1 MNSEQMNGDSGNI
14 LIIDDTP
21 ANLQLL
27 MGLLSEKGYTVRPIP
42 SGKLAL
48 QGIHLDYPDLIL
60 LDISMPEMD
69 GYQVCQHLKED
80 ERTRDIPVI
89 FVSAFDEVLDKL
101 KAFEVGGVDYI
112 TKPFQAE
119 EVWARVK
126 THLSLHRLQ
135 QELQQ
140 KNALQDLKLAEQNVL
155 LQQTNQ
161 ELCRRLEQLQEAQLQ
176 LVQGEKMAT
185 LGQLVAGVAHEIN
198 NPLCFIG
205 GNIGAA
211 QDYLQDL
218 LEILALYQE
227 NTSPPESILEEIEDF
242 DPDFIREDFPKLI
255 ESMQTGCDRIQNIS
269 TSLRTFS
276 RSDAG
281 EKVKFNLHEG
291 LDSTLLILKYRLKAN
306 EERPAIEIVKNYGDI
321 PEMNC
326 YVGPINQVFMNL
338 LSNAIDA
345 LDESNAGKPFTEIE
359 TKPNCI
365 TISTEFS
372 QDKKCIIVRIVDN
385 GRGMPEE
392 VKTKIFEQ
400 GFTTKAV
407 GKGTGLGL
415 AIAYKIV
422 QEQHGGTIAFRSELG
437 KGSEFTI
444 TIPEL
449 NDTETKN
456 G

>member
-1 MNSEQMNGDSGNI
+1 MNGDSGNI

-126 THLSLHRLQ
+126 NHLSLHRLQ

-140 KNALQDLKLAEQNVL
+140 KNELQDLKLAEQNVL

-198 NPLCFIG
+198 NPLGFIG

-218 LEILALYQE
+218 LEILALYQD
-227 NTSPPESILEEIEDF
+227 NTSPPESVLDEIEEF

-255 ESMQTGCDRIQNIS
+255 ASMKTGCDRIQNIS
-269 TSLRTFS
+269 TSLRTFC

-281 EKVKFNLHEG
+281 KKVKFNLHEG